1 MNLLEEYEKQQ
12 QWRHWEQYLRHLP
25 VRENDHVIDLGCSVG
40 GVSTL
45 LSRQVQWV
53 TGIDLN
59 SDLIAHCQ
67 KHKRPNQ
74 SYICEDFKKVDYP
87 SLAPITGIWSSFSL
101 SYLEQPAEFLADLY
115 TILEP
120 DGWIALVD
128 ISCFVSGNMSKD
140 GRHHDCVME
149 FEMNSWRSG
158 VYDFDFGSKM
168 KPLLKKAG
176 FNIVHV
182 DNNVSD
188 PELNSAVPASTAI
201 LANWE
206 ARLERM
212 EGLRRQCPETYPEI
226 CKEVMSYLGSKQRCK
241 RNNVRFVVARKN

>member
-12 QWRHWEQYLRHLP
+12 QWRHWEQYLPHIP
-25 VRENDHVIDLGCSVG
+25 VRGNDHVIDLGCSVG

-67 KHKRPNQ
+67 RHKGTNQ
-74 SYICEDFKKVDYP
+74 SYICEDFKKVNYS
-87 SLAPITGIWSSFSL
+87 SLAPITGVWSSFSL
-101 SYLEQPAEFLADLY
+101 SYLKKPADFLADLH

-128 ISCFVSGNMSKD
+128 VSCFLSGNMFQEGKYYD
-140 GRHHDCVME
+140 VVKE

-168 KPLLKKAG
+168 EPLLKNAG
-176 FNIVHV
+176 FHIVHV
-182 DNNVSD
+182 DNNVAD
-188 PELNSAVPASTAI
+188 PELNFSGPAKATI
-201 LANWE
+201 IANWK
-206 ARLERM
+206 ARLERL
-212 EGLRRQCPETYPEI
+212 EGLRRQCQEAYPEI
-226 CKEVMSYLGSKQRCK
+226 CKEIMSYLASQQRCK

>member
-12 QWRHWEQYLRHLP
+12 QWRHWEQYLPHIP

-40 GVSTL
+40 GVATL

-59 SDLIAHCQ
+59 RDLVEHCQ
-67 KHKRPNQ
+67 SNKGPNQ
-74 SYICEDFKKVDYP
+74 SYICEDFEKVDYP

-101 SYLEQPAEFLADLY
+101 SYLEKPADFLADLH

-128 ISCFVSGNMSKD
+128 VSCFLSGNMPLNGMYHD
-140 GRHHDCVME
+140 GVKE

-168 KPLLKKAG
+168 EPLLKEVG
-176 FNIVHV
+176 FNIVHI
-182 DNNVSD
+182 DNNVPD
-188 PELNSAVPASTAI
+188 PELNFSGPAYAAI
-201 LANWE
+201 VANWK

-212 EGLRRQCPETYPEI
+212 EGLRGKLPDAYPEI
-226 CKEVMSYLGSKQRCK
+226 CNDIMTYLESNQRSK
-241 RNNVRFVVARKN
+241 RNNVKFVVAKKS